1 MNPDDTANANTYYER
16 LDISEALESA
26 GWAADDDNPLDILR
40 KNGCTFAILNSC
52 GDTGVSHT
60 DGWTVEFPSDTPAV
74 VVVAA
79 CLAAASKPTPRLAD
93 VVQLYPTP

>member
-1 MNPDDTANANTYYER
+1 MNPDDINDTNTYIER

-26 GWAADDDNPLDILR
+26 GWTADDDNPLDILR

-52 GDTGVSHT
+52 GDTGVSHEN
-60 DGWTVEFPSDTPAV
+60 GWTAEFPSDAPAV

-93 VVQLYPTP
+93 VIQLHRTP